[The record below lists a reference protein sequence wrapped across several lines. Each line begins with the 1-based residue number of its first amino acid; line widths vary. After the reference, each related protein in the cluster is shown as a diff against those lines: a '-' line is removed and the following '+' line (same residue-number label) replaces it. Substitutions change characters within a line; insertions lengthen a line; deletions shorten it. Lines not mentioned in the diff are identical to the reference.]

1 MSDDEKLIASLT
13 NQVIELT
20 KRLGQLEMRVD
31 VLDACAP
38 DDASE
43 LEPA

>member
-1 MSDDEKLIASLT
+1 VSDDEKVISSLT

-20 KRLGQLEMRVD
+20 QRLELLAMRVD
-31 VLDACAP
+31 VLDAHAP